1 MQPSQDSIKSD
12 FVNFCKR
19 QNSATLNFKRRSL
32 SCGSIAPMQQF
43 RNFNHPT
50 NISESNLTRT
60 KSFTFRP
67 KKSDTTPNITKMSNE
82 TDSSVEFCRQKR
94 PSRKYGTI
102 MRKKAAT
109 LGKSLSFRGSRKI
122 SAERVEPQQK
132 SVSTGERPRKFSIRK
147 KPTNNEILNMEYRE
161 KALEILDNTQEKV
174 PKKCQKETFKYC
186 FSHHLKP

>member
-19 QNSATLNFKRRSL
+19 QNSTTLNFKRRSF
-32 SCGSIAPMQQF
+32 SCGNIAPIQQF
-43 RNFNHPT
+43 KNQNQPT
-50 NISESNLTRT
+50 NVSESNLTRT

-82 TDSSVEFCRQKR
+82 NDGIVEFCRQKR

-109 LGKSLSFRGSRKI
+109 LGKSLSFRGPRKI
-122 SAERVEPQQK
+122 SVEKVESHQK

-174 PKKCQKETFKYC
+174 QKKCKNKLLNIALVIT
-186 FSHHLKP
+186 